1 MSDEKNG
8 VVGYLRG
15 ADNSVLREH
24 RKVAREMVALLKLF
38 DKDLQTLMSFNDND
52 GNMTMIFN
60 DAALDE
66 AQRMNAAREATSTWD
81 EIRRHILSQAPLTD
95 RKD

>member
-8 VVGYLRG
+8 VVGYLR
-15 ADNSVLREH
+15 ASDNSALREH
-24 RKVAREMVALLKLF
+24 RKVAREVVALLKLF

-52 GNMTMIFN
+52 GNLTMMFN
-60 DAALDE
+60 DAELDE
-66 AQRMNAAREATSTWD
+66 VQRMNAAREAMVTWG
-81 EIRRHILSQAPLTD
+81 EIRNHILSQAPLTD